1 MDRAARLLSTTQRS
15 SRILEIGPSHAP
27 IAPKAAGW
35 NSFVIDHAT
44 QAQLRAKY
52 RAWGLNIDAIEPVDF
67 VWTAGGLADAVP
79 AEFHGTFDTII
90 ASHVIEHVP
99 DFVGFFIAARKLLK
113 PTGTLALAVPD
124 LRFCFDFFQ
133 SYSQA
138 GEMME
143 AHLEGRVRH
152 SRRTVFNHLAHLVMA
167 DGTTAWGQHPVKEF
181 ALLIPFRE
189 TTRSL
194 RKWSADPDTPYK
206 DYHAWQFTPSSFQL
220 AVLELALLGLHD
232 LHVAT
237 AYPAAGSEF
246 IVLLQPGAYPFAA
259 PELADEARLALM
271 QRMLLET
278 REQVEYALGPR
289 PPARLA
295 GEPAARLQRIAAAL
309 HEIAAGAECG
319 NANVGEAAA
328 AAERCAGERLAE
340 LADLARANA
349 EARECIAAALRDIT
363 ARLDARQATLHEIQ
377 EVAFWQRRAT
387 KPARW
392 AWRKMRPVR
401 RLFRRKGAEPG

>member
-1 MDRAARLLSTTQRS
+1 MDRAAQLLSTTQRS

-35 NSFVIDHAT
+35 NSSVIDHAS

-52 RAWGLNIDAIEPVDF
+52 RAFGLNIDAIEPVDF
-67 VWTAGGLADAVP
+67 VWTSGGLADAVP
-79 AEFHGTFDTII
+79 PEFHGTFDTII

-99 DFVGFFIAARKLLK
+99 DFVGFFVAARKLLK

-138 GEMME
+138 GEMMD

-152 SRRTVFNHLAHLVMA
+152 SRRTVFNHLAHIIIA
-167 DGTTAWGQHPVKEF
+167 DGATAWGQHPVKEF

-220 AVLELALLGLHD
+220 AVLELAMLGLLD
-232 LHVAT
+232 FHVVT
-237 AYPAAGSEF
+237 AWPPAGSEF
-246 IVLLQPGAYPFAA
+246 IVLLQPGPPPFAA

-271 QRMLLET
+271 RQVLLET

-289 PPARLA
+289 PAASLA
-295 GEPAARLQRIAAAL
+295 GEPAARLQRIEARL
-309 HEIAAGAECG
+309 RE
-319 NANVGEAAA
+319 VGA
-328 AAERCAGERLAE
+328 AAERGTADLAKVAAMAEDSACDSLAG

-349 EARECIAAALRDIT
+349 QGRARIVAMLKDLVE
-363 ARLDARQATLHEIQ
+363 RLDARQTVVHEIQ
-377 EVAFWQRRAT
+377 EVAFWHRRAMQ
-387 KPARW
+387 PARW
-392 AWRKMRPVR
+392 AWTKARPVR
-401 RLFRRKGAEPG
+401 RLFHRNGRE